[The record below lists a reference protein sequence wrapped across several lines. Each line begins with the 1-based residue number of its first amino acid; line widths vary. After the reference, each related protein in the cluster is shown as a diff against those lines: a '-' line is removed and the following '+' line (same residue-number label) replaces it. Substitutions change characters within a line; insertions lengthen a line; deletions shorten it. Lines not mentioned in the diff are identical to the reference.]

1 MELREIKKT
10 LKETLSK
17 SRYKHSIGVAY
28 TAQCL
33 AMRYEYDLEKAY
45 LAGLIHDC
53 AKATPD
59 KDKINECKENNIEI
73 GRQEELL
80 PHLLHSKL
88 GAFKAKKE
96 YGIEDADI
104 LNAVRYHTTGRA
116 NMSLLEKI
124 IFVADYIEP
133 GRDKA
138 KNLTFLRKLA
148 FVNLDET
155 IYHIC
160 KDTICYLNAIDSVI
174 DVKTLETFEYYKNI
188 Q

>member
-1 MELREIKKT
+1 MELHEIKEK
-10 LKETLSK
+10 LKESLSK
-17 SRYKHSIGVAY
+17 SRYEHTLGVAN
-28 TAQCL
+28 TATCL

-45 LAGLIHDC
+45 LAGLLHDC

-59 KDKINECKENNIEI
+59 KDKLRECRENNIPI
-73 GRQEELL
+73 TRQEELL
-80 PHLLHSKL
+80 PHLLHAKL
-88 GAFKAKKE
+88 GEFKAKNE
-96 YGIEDADI
+96 YGIDDPEI
-104 LNAVRYHTTGRA
+104 LNAIKFHTTGRV

-138 KNLTFLRKLA
+138 ANLTFLRKIA

-160 KDTICYLNAIDSVI
+160 KDTIYYLNSLNSII
-174 DVKTLETFEYYKNI
+174 DVKTLETYEYYKNK
-188 Q
+188 

>member
-1 MELREIKKT
+1 MDLKEIKKN
-10 LKETLSK
+10 LKENLSK
-17 SRYKHSIGVAY
+17 SRYKHSVGVAS

-45 LAGLIHDC
+45 LAGIIHDC
-53 AKATPD
+53 AKSTPD
-59 KDKINECKENNIEI
+59 KEKIRECKENNIEI

-96 YGIEDADI
+96 YGIEDQEI
-104 LNAVRYHTTGRA
+104 LDAVRYHTTGRA
-116 NMSLLEKI
+116 NMTLLEKI

-138 KNLTFLRKLA
+138 PNLTFLRKLA

-155 IYHIC
+155 VYHIC

-174 DVKTLETFEYYKNI
+174 DVKTLETYEFYKNM
-188 Q
+188 